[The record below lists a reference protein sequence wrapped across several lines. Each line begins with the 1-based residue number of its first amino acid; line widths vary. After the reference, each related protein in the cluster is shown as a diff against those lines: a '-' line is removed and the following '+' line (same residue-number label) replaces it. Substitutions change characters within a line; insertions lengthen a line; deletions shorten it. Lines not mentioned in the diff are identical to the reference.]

1 MSVLGFWWLQGSQ
14 ATVVTAEQMGGAT
27 QGLQSV
33 LVMERRHI
41 EEAKTMAVRQ
51 LRERDEVMSRMI
63 GSGRFLDNLRAMC
76 DEAEVR
82 GGRKERKRRAL

>member
-1 MSVLGFWWLQGSQ
+1 MSVLGFFLLQDSQ
-14 ATVVTAEQMGGAT
+14 AIVVTVEQMGGTT

-63 GSGRFLDNLRAMC
+63 GSGRFLDSLRAMC
-76 DEAEVR
+76 DEPEVR

>member
-1 MSVLGFWWLQGSQ
+1 M
-14 ATVVTAEQMGGAT
+14 
-27 QGLQSV
+27 

-41 EEAKTMAVRQ
+41 EESKTMAVRQ

-63 GSGRFLDNLRAMC
+63 GSGRFFDNLRAMC
-76 DEAEVR
+76 EAEGG